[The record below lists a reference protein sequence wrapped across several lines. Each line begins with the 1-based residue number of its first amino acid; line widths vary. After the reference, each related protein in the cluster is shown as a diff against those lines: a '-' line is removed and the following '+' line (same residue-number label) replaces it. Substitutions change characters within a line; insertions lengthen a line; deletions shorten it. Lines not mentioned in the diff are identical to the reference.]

1 MKLPLALTI
10 VVSSLSLAAAQNCG
24 FAIANK
30 GQSVAAEKR
39 PVDLSALAKGCD
51 SNRFIQVDTPK
62 GRKKFNNKPNAAAK
76 GFYGVTD
83 DGSTLQ
89 YIRGENDT
97 VFGSLVDIDDGTVTQ
112 ISVDYEGNQFMETIK
127 SLDFSPEL
135 DPPELEA
142 PAPKVETTDVSLV
155 EDIYSSTSSIETKSL
170 QGAGAS
176 RALAL
181 FPIED
186 TDMKSRSLLDDGS
199 TLDILIVWTRDAE
212 CENSNLAAGCAPTEL
227 TQTNMLARV
236 ALAIQETNTAYAN
249 SNISTTLRAVNP
261 QRIDY
266 DETDLFTALSDLTG
280 TTDGKM
286 DQVHALRADS
296 KADLVG
302 LFVRNSSFLEGCG
315 VAWLGIESSLTANR
329 MFSVTAYNCATGNYS
344 L

>member
-1 MKLPLALTI
+1 M
-10 VVSSLSLAAAQNCG
+10 
-24 FAIANK
+24 
-30 GQSVAAEKR
+30 
-39 PVDLSALAKGCD
+39 
-51 SNRFIQVDTPK
+51 
-62 GRKKFNNKPNAAAK
+62 
-76 GFYGVTD
+76 TD

-89 YIRGENDT
+89 YIRGKNDT

-127 SLDFSPEL
+127 SLDFPPEL
-135 DPPELEA
+135 DPPKLEA
-142 PAPKVETTDVSLV
+142 PEPKVETADVSLV
-155 EDIYSSTSSIETKSL
+155 EDIYSSSSIETKSL
-170 QGAGAS
+170 QGTGAS

-199 TLDILIVWTRDAE
+199 TLDILIVWTQDAE
-212 CENSNLAAGCAPTEL
+212 CENSNLAAGCAPTEE
-227 TQTNMLARV
+227 TQANMLARV

-249 SNISTTLRAVNP
+249 SNILTTIRAVNP

-266 DETDLFTALSDLTG
+266 DETDASTALNDLAGTG
-280 TTDGKM
+280 DGKM
-286 DQVHALRADS
+286 DQVHALRADA

-302 LFVRNSSFLEGCG
+302 LFVRSGSSVGGCG
-315 VAWLGIESSLTANR
+315 IARLGIEPFLTANN

>member
-24 FAIANK
+24 FDIAKNK

-51 SNRFIQVDTPK
+51 YNRFIQVDTPR

-97 VFGSLVDIDDGTVTQ
+97 VFGSLVDIDEGTVTQ
-112 ISVDYEGNQFMETIK
+112 ISVDYEGNQIMETIK
-127 SLDFSPEL
+127 SLDFPPEL

-142 PAPKVETTDVSLV
+142 PEPKVETADVSLV
-155 EDIYSSTSSIETKSL
+155 EDIYSTKSL
-170 QGAGAS
+170 QGTGAS

-212 CENSNLAAGCAPTEL
+212 CENSGLAAGCDPTEL
-227 TQTNMLARV
+227 TQTNMLALV
-236 ALAIQETNTAYAN
+236 DLAIQETNTAYAN
-249 SNISTTLRAVNP
+249 SNILTTLRAVNP

-266 DETDLFTALSDLTG
+266 DETDSFTALSDLTG
-280 TTDGKM
+280 TGDGKM

-302 LFVRNSSFLEGCG
+302 LFVRNSSSVGGCG
-315 VAWLGIESSLTANR
+315 IAWLGIEPFLTANN